1 MKGLAGGKNPAQL
14 AAPSNLA
21 RTQVASIVGKALRDA
36 NYKRPVPFDYKSTN
50 YGFLQAVMDK
60 TTHRFDENSKIIVV
74 DGPVAAGKTAFA
86 KEIAED
92 LDMLYVPQASMEM
105 IYINDYGFDMR
116 TLDSQ
121 MPADAV
127 SCDNASFLRDP
138 SQRNAAAMQFDMYR
152 LRLQQYMEA
161 LAHVLSTGQGVVM
174 DRSIYSDFVFVE
186 TMAKF
191 GFMSKAAQNL
201 YYECKAATCPQLM
214 RPHLCIYLDLGVD
227 DVLKRIEARG
237 DAGSPFYTREVLTY
251 MDTVYKQQF
260 LKEIGN
266 HAELL
271 IYNWSEE
278 GDTEV
283 VVEDIERID
292 FDKYDKNDAKLAD
305 WRQADEWE
313 WCARRMEYTKFAY
326 QIMHWMNVP
335 NYTVPELTI
344 SADDHKQF
352 NDVWFN
358 APGMKYRKGYNE
370 DQGDAFVLTK
380 M

>member
-1 MKGLAGGKNPAQL
+1 MKGLAGGKNPAHL
-14 AAPSNLA
+14 VAPSNLA
-21 RTQVASIVGKALRDA
+21 KTQVANIVGKALRDA
-36 NYKRPVPFDYKSTN
+36 NYKRPVPFDYKATK

-60 TTHRFDENSKIIVV
+60 TTHRFDDNSKIIVV
-74 DGPVAAGKTAFA
+74 DGPVACGKTAFA
-86 KEIAED
+86 KELAED
-92 LDMLYVPQASMEM
+92 LDMLYVPQADTEM

-116 TLDSQ
+116 TLDPQ
-121 MPADAV
+121 LPVDAR
-127 SCDNASFLRDP
+127 SCDNASFLSNP
-138 SQRNAAAMQFDMYR
+138 SQRNAAAMQFELYR
-152 LRLQQYMEA
+152 LRLEQYINA

-174 DRSIYSDFVFVE
+174 DRSVYSDFVFVE

-191 GFMSKAAQNL
+191 GFMSKGAQNL
-201 YYECKAATCPQLM
+201 YYDCKASTCPQLM
-214 RPHLCIYLDLGVD
+214 RPHLCIYLDLSVD
-227 DVLKRIEARG
+227 DVLKRLEARG
-237 DAGSPFYTREVLTY
+237 DASSPFYTREVLTY

-283 VVEDIERID
+283 VVEDVERID

-305 WRQADEWE
+305 WRQSDEWE
-313 WCARRMEYTKFAY
+313 WCTRRMEYTKFAD
-326 QIMHWMNVP
+326 QIMNWMNVP
-335 NYTVPELTI
+335 DFSVPELVLG
-344 SADDHKQF
+344 ADDHKAW

-358 APGMKYRKGYNE
+358 APGMKYTKGYNE
-370 DQGDAFVLTK
+370 EQGDAFVLTK